1 MANNSFDPLPGN
13 PDFIPQESNNLLLT
27 LSSRR
32 RNNAKNQLRS
42 VLLEMY
48 ELFGSDFVSEVS
60 SECHQIYLDYCK
72 LTKPAKRTKSS
83 SK

>member
-1 MANNSFDPLPGN
+1 MD
-13 PDFIPQESNNLLLT
+13 NNLLGLLPDSDSKQPNNLLVT
-27 LSSRR
+27 ISSRR
-32 RNNAKNQLRS
+32 RTNAKNQLRS

-48 ELFGSDFVSEVS
+48 ELFGSDFVTEIT

-72 LTKPAKRTKSS
+72 YIKPSKRTKSS

>member
-1 MANNSFDPLPGN
+1 MANNPFEIDPAPIHAGD
-13 PDFIPQESNNLLLT
+13 PSNLLVT

-32 RNNAKNQLRS
+32 RSNAKNQLRS

-48 ELFGSDFVSEVS
+48 ELFGSDFVSDVT

-83 SK
+83 IK

>member
-1 MANNSFDPLPGN
+1 MESKSFEPLPGN
-13 PDFIPQESNNLLLT
+13 PDFVPQGPSNLLIT
-27 LSSRR
+27 ISSRR

-48 ELFGSDFVSEVS
+48 ELFGSDFVSEVT
-60 SECHQIYLDYCK
+60 SECHQIYLEYCK

>member
-1 MANNSFDPLPGN
+1 MANNPFEIEPASIHAGDPT
-13 PDFIPQESNNLLLT
+13 NLLIT

-32 RNNAKNQLRS
+32 RSNAKNQLRS

-48 ELFGSDFVSEVS
+48 ELFGSDFVTEVT
-60 SECHQIYLDYCK
+60 SECHQIYLEYCK
-72 LTKPAKRTKSS
+72 LTKPSKRTKSS